1 MMLFVSDLDRTI
13 IFSSRFMQSVQEE
26 RSYQVV
32 EVVNG
37 THRSFITETALHLLN
52 KVRSSVM
59 FVPVTTRT
67 REQYERIQLF
77 QGNGIPPYA
86 VVGNGATI
94 LRNGKVDQEWHHHIV
109 RRCSQECVSREAVR
123 DKLKESFP
131 KDWLKEERDADGW
144 FFYYI
149 VDQEKTDYEALYSF
163 QKWCSTQGW
172 KATLHGRKFYLIP
185 TPINKGDAVT
195 YIQEKEG
202 QTFSVSAG
210 DSLLDLPMLKA
221 TTIAYTAKESDL
233 DVSKEDL
240 PTLRVTEKGGI
251 LSAESLLLEVLLLSS
266 SNLDKPEILSSKAAC
281 TLWGI
286 DSSTLRKRKGDFPPG
301 TIRKFGS
308 SYAVTVSGM
317 KAVFGSPLP
326 STSSI
331 ERRVTL

>member
-13 IFSSRFMQSVQEE
+13 IFSSRFMECVED

-37 THRSFITETALHLLN
+37 QHRSFITETALHLLN

-67 REQYERIQLF
+67 KEQYERIQLF
-77 QGNGIPPYA
+77 QGNKIPSYA

-94 LRNGKVDQEWHHHIV
+94 LRNGEVDREWHHHIL
-109 RRCSQECVSREAVR
+109 RRCSQECVSRETVR
-123 DKLKESFP
+123 DKLKESFS
-131 KDWLKEERDADGW
+131 KEWLKEERDADGW

-149 VDQEKTDYEALYSF
+149 IDTEKTDYEVLSSF
-163 QKWCSTQGW
+163 QKWCHTQGW
-172 KATLHGRKFYLIP
+172 EATLHGRKFYLIP

-195 YIQEKEG
+195 YIQEKED

-221 TTIAYTAKESDL
+221 TTIAYTAKKSDL
-233 DVSKEDL
+233 DEGKGDL
-240 PTLRVTEKGGI
+240 LALRVTEKEGI

-286 DSSTLRKRKGDFPPG
+286 DSSTLRKRKDDFPPG

-317 KAVFGSPLP
+317 KAVFGAPLP